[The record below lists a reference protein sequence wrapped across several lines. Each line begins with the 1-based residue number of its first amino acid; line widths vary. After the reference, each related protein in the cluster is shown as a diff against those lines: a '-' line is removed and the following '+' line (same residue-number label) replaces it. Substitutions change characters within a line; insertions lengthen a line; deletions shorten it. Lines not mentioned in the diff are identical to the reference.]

1 MLFEDTYKTIKEKSE
16 GVFKDRGSKFIAF
29 AYPVNTEEEAKIILS
44 EIRKLYH
51 DACHHCYA
59 YRIGSDKMLY
69 RSSDD
74 GEPSGTAGK
83 PIFNQILSKDL
94 TNIFIVVVRYFGGTL
109 LGVPGLI
116 NAYKNAALEALNN
129 TAVITKTVNEIY
141 EIFYEY
147 PAMNDVMKIVKD
159 NGIEVIST
167 DFNIKCKI
175 VFKVRKNNSSFIY
188 ESLKKLNS
196 LEIKYIRTE

>member
-1 MLFEDTYKTIKEKSE
+1 MLFEDTYSTIKEKSE
-16 GVFKDRGSKFIAF
+16 GIFKDRGSKFIAL
-29 AYPVNTEEEAKIILS
+29 AYPVITENEAKVILS
-44 EIRKLYH
+44 EIRKQYH

-116 NAYKNAALEALNN
+116 NAYKSAALESINN
-129 TAVITKTVNEIY
+129 AVVITKTINEIY
-141 EIFYEY
+141 EVNYDY
-147 PAMNDVMKIVKD
+147 PVMNDVMKIIKD
-159 NGIEVIST
+159 NAIDIIST
-167 DFNIKCKI
+167 DFNLKCKI
-175 VFKVRKNNSSFIY
+175 VFKVRKNNSLFIY
-188 ESLKKLNS
+188 ESLKKIDS
-196 LEIKYIRTE
+196 LEIKYLKTE

>member
-1 MLFEDTYKTIKEKSE
+1 MLFEDTYSTIKEKSE
-16 GVFKDRGSKFIAF
+16 GIFKDRGSKFIAL
-29 AYPVNTEEEAKIILS
+29 AYPVITENEAKVILS
-44 EIRKLYH
+44 EIRKQYH

-116 NAYKNAALEALNN
+116 
-129 TAVITKTVNEIY
+129 TKTINEIY
-141 EIFYEY
+141 EVNYDY
-147 PAMNDVMKIVKD
+147 PVMNDVMKIIKD
-159 NGIEVIST
+159 NAIDIIST
-167 DFNIKCKI
+167 DFNLKCKI
-175 VFKVRKNNSSFIY
+175 VFKVRKNNSLFIY
-188 ESLKKLNS
+188 ESLKKIDS
-196 LEIKYIRTE
+196 LEIKYLKTE